1 MAAVGAHFTPSLL
14 DSDTLERLFV
24 ARHHLLDDA
33 VGRIERAAS
42 SEERAA
48 KLFVGPRGAG
58 KTHLLSLVYYRAR
71 ALPGFGERF
80 QLAWLP
86 EDMWT
91 ISSLD
96 DLAAEIV
103 AALEPAA
110 DLTGTEPVTTLI
122 DAARRRGPIVVL
134 VENLDAVL
142 DAIGSE
148 GQRALRAVLENHRPM
163 LLIATATRLRDDL
176 LSQSEPFYGFFDTTT
191 LEPFE
196 VDDAASMLKRI
207 AEVNGD
213 DRLAG
218 RLDEQRSRNRLATV
232 AHLAGGQPR
241 VWALLGS
248 GLTIEGLDDLV
259 STLMERFD
267 DLTPYYQQQ
276 LERLSLHERK
286 AVRALAAAEGAL
298 TVGQLAERTC
308 IEAKSLAKTITE
320 LRRRGWIVRRTG
332 LLADLGDKRRSYYQL
347 AEPLARL
354 AFQLKEARGRP
365 VSLVV
370 EFLKAW
376 FDHDTLSGGEP
387 DAGIIGQ
394 YRAAA
399 CEAMLTDV
407 AAALAKAI
415 AEYGHVDLGELLTSL
430 GSVIFHP
437 DPQVPVNAE
446 AASILLDLDDA
457 VAAFEE
463 GDPEPLLQRP
473 PEISHLIERQLT
485 EVGSGRVR
493 LELAAL
499 GLDRDGAERWIPR
512 LQALSARLSGPARW
526 EATSLLAVHYLRGA
540 DQGPA
545 DILLNEITA
554 SSSASPVGT
563 LLWLGERLLAE
574 DEPARATLILEA
586 ASPLTPP
593 ENRLRLARALDA
605 SYERAGQSQSAI
617 SMWQSTA
624 QALEGALGPDHP
636 DTLASRHNLAVTHL
650 RLGDTEKA
658 TPALLALLADRE
670 RVLGSDHLDTLLTR
684 MITAVAHLRNH
695 DPEQAT
701 RLIEVT
707 LASSETLLGG
717 DHPNTLALRQY
728 AAVLYGLTGDAK
740 RSAVRLVASLADY
753 ERVLGPEDPETIQ
766 CREELARA
774 YQSGDDLD
782 RAIPLWKATVADSE
796 RVLGPEHPVTLARR
810 RKLASAIASAAGGE
824 QWASKETPAARH
836 S

>member
-1 MAAVGAHFTPSLL
+1 MAPVGAHFTPSLL

-110 DLTGTEPVTTLI
+110 DLTGTEPVAAII
-122 DAARRRGPIVVL
+122 DAARRRGPIVAL

-163 LLIATATRLRDDL
+163 LLIATATRLGDDL
-176 LSQSEPFYGFFDTTT
+176 LSQSEPFYGFFDTTA
-191 LEPFE
+191 LEPFD

-298 TVGQLAERTC
+298 TVGQLAERTG

-320 LRRRGWIVRRTG
+320 LRRRGWVVRRTG

-365 VSLVV
+365 VGLVV

-376 FDHDTLSGGEP
+376 FDHDSLSADDHGGGVV
-387 DAGIIGQ
+387 DL

-407 AAALAKAI
+407 SSAVAKAI
-415 AEYGHVDLGELLTSL
+415 AEFGHLDPSGWLTSL
-430 GSVIFHP
+430 ATATFHP
-437 DPQVPVNAE
+437 DPRAPVNVE
-446 AASILLDLDDA
+446 AGSILLELDDA
-457 VAAFEE
+457 IAAFEG

-485 EVGSGRVR
+485 DVGSGRVR
-493 LELAAL
+493 LELAGL
-499 GLDRDGAERWIPR
+499 GLDRGGADRWIPR
-512 LQALSARLSGPARW
+512 LEALSARLSGAAHA
-526 EATSLLAVHYLRGA
+526 EATSLLAVHHLRRA

-545 DILLNEITA
+545 DVLLDEIA
-554 SSSASPVGT
+554 ESASEETVGA
-563 LLWLGERLLAE
+563 LVWLGERLLAE
-574 DEPARATLILEA
+574 GEPERATTILEA
-586 ASPLTPP
+586 ASPSTPP
-593 ENRLRLARALDA
+593 EDRLRLARALGA
-605 SYERAGQSQSAI
+605 SYERAGQSQSAVSI
-617 SMWQSTA
+617 WQNTT
-624 QALEGALGPDHP
+624 QTLEGALGPDHP
-636 DTLASRHNLAVTHL
+636 DALASRHNLAFTHL

-658 TPALLALLADRE
+658 TPALLAVLADQE

-684 MITAVAHLRNH
+684 MNTAAAHLRNH
-695 DPEQAT
+695 DPKQAT
-701 RLIEVT
+701 RLIEVA

-740 RSAVRLVASLADY
+740 RAAVQLVASLADY
-753 ERVLGPEDPETIQ
+753 ERVLGPEDPGTIQ

-774 YQSGDDLD
+774 YQSGGDLD
-782 RAIPLWKATVADSE
+782 RAIPLWEATVADSE
-796 RVLGPEHPVTLARR
+796 RVLGPEHPETLARR
-810 RKLASAIASAAGGE
+810 RKLASAAGGE
-824 QWASKETPAARH
+824 PVGIEGDAGSDTAPRAS
-836 S
+836 

>member
-1 MAAVGAHFTPSLL
+1 MAVGAHFTPSLL

-33 VGRIERAAS
+33 VGRIERAAT

-58 KTHLLSLVYYRAR
+58 KTHLLSLAYHRAR

-96 DLAAEIV
+96 DFAAEIV
-103 AALEPAA
+103 AALEPAV
-110 DLTGTEPVTTLI
+110 DLAGDEPVATLI
-122 DAARRRGPIVVL
+122 ESARRRGPIVVL

-142 DAIGSE
+142 DAIGSD
-148 GQRALRAVLENHRPM
+148 GQRALRALLENYRPL
-163 LLIATATRLRDDL
+163 LLIATATRLGDHL

-191 LEPFE
+191 LEPFDI
-196 VDDAASMLKRI
+196 DDAAGMLKRI

-213 DRLAG
+213 SDLAAG
-218 RLDEQRSRNRLATV
+218 LDGTRARNRLATV

-248 GLTIEGLDDLV
+248 GLTIERLDDLV

-276 LERLSLHERK
+276 LDRLSLHERK
-286 AVRALAAAEGAL
+286 AVRALAAAQAAL
-298 TVGQLAERTC
+298 TVGQLAERTG

-320 LRRRGWIVRRTG
+320 LRRRGWVVRRTG
-332 LLADLGDKRRSYYQL
+332 LLADMGDKRRSYYQL

-365 VSLVV
+365 VGLVV

-376 FDHDTLSGGEP
+376 FDHESLSVGNTG
-387 DAGIIGQ
+387 AGVVDL

-407 AAALAKAI
+407 SAAVAKAI
-415 AEYGHVDLGELLTSL
+415 AQYAHLDPAAWLTSL
-430 GSVIFHP
+430 AAASFHP
-437 DPQVPVNAE
+437 DPQAPVNAQ
-446 AASILLDLDDA
+446 AGSMLLDLDDA

-473 PEISHLIERQLT
+473 PVISHLIERQLA

-493 LELAAL
+493 LELAGL
-499 GLDRDGAERWIPR
+499 GLDQDGSERWIPR
-512 LQALSARLSGPARW
+512 LEALSARLSGPAS
-526 EATSLLAVHYLRGA
+526 AQAASLLAVHYLRSA
-540 DQGPA
+540 EHGPA
-545 DILLNEITA
+545 DVLLAQIAT
-554 SSSASPVGT
+554 SASEETGAT
-563 LLWLGERLLAE
+563 LAWLGERLLSAG
-574 DEPARATLILEA
+574 EPELATTILEA
-586 ASPLTPP
+586 ASGTSAP
-593 ENRLRLARALDA
+593 EDRLRLARGLDL
-605 SYERAGQSQSAI
+605 SYEGADRPQSAV
-617 SMWQSTA
+617 SMWQDTA
-624 QALEGALGPDHP
+624 RTLEAALGPDHP
-636 DTLASRHNLAVTHL
+636 DALASRHNLAVTHL

-658 TPALLALLADRE
+658 RPALLVILADQE

-684 MITAVAHLRNH
+684 MMTVVAHLRA
-695 DPEQAT
+695 DDYEQAI
-701 RLIEVT
+701 RLLEAA
-707 LASSETLLGG
+707 LESSESALGR
-717 DHPNTLALRQY
+717 DHPNTLSLRQY
-728 AAVLYGLTGDAK
+728 VAVLYGFTGGAT
-740 RSAVRLVASLADY
+740 RSLDLLEASLNDY
-753 ERVLGPEDPETIQ
+753 ERVLGPLDPETI
-766 CREELARA
+766 RGRARLALA
-774 YQSGDDLD
+774 YQSAGNLD
-782 RAIPLWKATVADSE
+782 RAIALYEATVADSE
-796 RVLGPEHPVTLARR
+796 RVLGPEHPDTVARR
-810 RKLASAIASAAGGE
+810 QRLASAAASAVRNPLRSVEGPGSE
-824 QWASKETPAARH
+824 PC
-836 S
+836 